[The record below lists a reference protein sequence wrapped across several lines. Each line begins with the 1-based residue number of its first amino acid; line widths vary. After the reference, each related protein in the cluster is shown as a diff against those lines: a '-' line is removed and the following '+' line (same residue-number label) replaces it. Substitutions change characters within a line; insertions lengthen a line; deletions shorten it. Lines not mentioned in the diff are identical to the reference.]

1 MPKNARKKP
10 NTPKRSVNLLCRLT
24 GSKKN
29 LKKLSDLTTR
39 VNLVRNLSTN
49 KELPVS
55 TGAKLLGINRTSVY
69 YGGIPVSEEELECKS
84 IIDHLHTD
92 NPTWGARQMSAQLKL
107 RGYHVGRRKASR
119 YMREMDITYIP
130 MKHGFLYLTAIIDWY
145 SRCIVGW
152 DVDDTL
158 DTTMV
163 INACKKAFKVA
174 KPLIINSDQGSQFTS
189 DKYID
194 FIRNSGIRQSM
205 DGKSRWADNIMIE
218 RWFRSFKYEEAYLTE
233 YANLK
238 EAREAIGRYIYTY
251 NFERCHQS
259 IGNKRPAEYLEK
271 KGDIKKPRINT
282 VMPKL
287 IYVYEDVNFD
297 GSKHELV
304 NCHYFG
310 GDYAGTEGTK
320 ELWQEV
326 FDFITESYDEEVL
339 EKIYING
346 DGADWIRTGAGM
358 HAKARFVLDRFHMHK
373 YIISATSHLKD
384 SAQDA
389 RSEIY
394 RAINGKR
401 KWVVEEAFD
410 KILHVTESETK
421 AKAVESAKNYI
432 LGNWAGIM
440 ESVRAK
446 DKSLQCSAEGHV
458 SHIYSDRMSSRPLG

>member
-1 MPKNARKKP
+1 MSLLLKTIFNQIFFVTERKNSLLMLLSHSIISGKIISGKNLPKNARKKL
-10 NTPKRSVNLLCRLT
+10 NTTKRSVNLLCRLT

-39 VNLVRNLSTN
+39 VNLVRNLSTT

-69 YGGIPVSEEELECKS
+69 YGGIPVSEEELECKA

-130 MKHGFLYLTAIIDWY
+130 MKHGVLYLTAIIDWY

-194 FIRNSGIRQSM
+194 FICNNGIRQSM

-238 EAREAIGRYIYTY
+238 ETKEAIGRYIYTY

-259 IGNKRPAEYLEK
+259 IGNKRPAEVYY
-271 KGDIKKPRINT
+271 P
-282 VMPKL
+282 VML
-287 IYVYEDVNFD
+287 LD
-297 GSKHELV
+297 
-304 NCHYFG
+304 
-310 GDYAGTEGTK
+310 A
-320 ELWQEV
+320 
-326 FDFITESYDEEVL
+326 
-339 EKIYING
+339 
-346 DGADWIRTGAGM
+346 
-358 HAKARFVLDRFHMHK
+358 AR
-373 YIISATSHLKD
+373 A
-384 SAQDA
+384 AA
-389 RSEIY
+389 
-394 RAINGKR
+394 
-401 KWVVEEAFD
+401 
-410 KILHVTESETK
+410 
-421 AKAVESAKNYI
+421 
-432 LGNWAGIM
+432 
-440 ESVRAK
+440 
-446 DKSLQCSAEGHV
+446 
-458 SHIYSDRMSSRPLG
+458 

>member
-1 MPKNARKKP
+1 MSRSRRNFSAEFKTNLVIELLKGEKDL
-10 NTPKRSVNLLCRLT
+10 NTLAVENNIQPNLLRNWKKEFLDNAFAVFDDKREDNLKEKLAEERKEKAEYAKKVGQLT
-24 GSKKN
+24 MQVDWLKKN

-107 RGYHVGRRKASR
+107 RGYQVGRRKAGR
-119 YMREMDITYIP
+119 YMREMDITPIYPKMNLSKRMKQAKVCPYLLRNAVIDRSNQAWSIDITYIP

-189 DKYID
+189 DKYIE
-194 FIRNSGIRQSM
+194 FIRDNGIRQSM

-259 IGNKRPAEYLEK
+259 IGNKRPAEVYY
-271 KGDIKKPRINT
+271 P
-282 VMPKL
+282 VML
-287 IYVYEDVNFD
+287 LD
-297 GSKHELV
+297 
-304 NCHYFG
+304 
-310 GDYAGTEGTK
+310 A
-320 ELWQEV
+320 
-326 FDFITESYDEEVL
+326 
-339 EKIYING
+339 
-346 DGADWIRTGAGM
+346 
-358 HAKARFVLDRFHMHK
+358 AR
-373 YIISATSHLKD
+373 AT
-384 SAQDA
+384 A
-389 RSEIY
+389 
-394 RAINGKR
+394 
-401 KWVVEEAFD
+401 
-410 KILHVTESETK
+410 
-421 AKAVESAKNYI
+421 
-432 LGNWAGIM
+432 
-440 ESVRAK
+440 
-446 DKSLQCSAEGHV
+446 
-458 SHIYSDRMSSRPLG
+458 

>member
-1 MPKNARKKP
+1 MSRISCATGRKNSLLMLLSHSIISEKTIFGKNLPKNARKKP

-29 LKKLSDLTTR
+29 MKKLSDLTTR
-39 VNLVRNLSTN
+39 VNLVRNLSTT

-107 RGYHVGRRKASR
+107 RGYQVGRRKAGR

-174 KPLIINSDQGSQFTS
+174 KPLIINLDQDSQFTS

-259 IGNKRPAEYLEK
+259 IGNKRPAEVYYPVMLLE
-271 KGDIKKPRINT
+271 
-282 VMPKL
+282 
-287 IYVYEDVNFD
+287 
-297 GSKHELV
+297 
-304 NCHYFG
+304 
-310 GDYAGTEGTK
+310 A
-320 ELWQEV
+320 
-326 FDFITESYDEEVL
+326 
-339 EKIYING
+339 
-346 DGADWIRTGAGM
+346 
-358 HAKARFVLDRFHMHK
+358 AR
-373 YIISATSHLKD
+373 A
-384 SAQDA
+384 AA
-389 RSEIY
+389 
-394 RAINGKR
+394 
-401 KWVVEEAFD
+401 
-410 KILHVTESETK
+410 
-421 AKAVESAKNYI
+421 
-432 LGNWAGIM
+432 
-440 ESVRAK
+440 
-446 DKSLQCSAEGHV
+446 
-458 SHIYSDRMSSRPLG
+458 